1 MSRKGRSEWES
12 TMAAMASNA
21 LSSTSTTSARANSKK
36 TRKARQQK
44 ARKFFGGDGGV
55 KDESG
60 WNGMS
65 YVDMC
70 RMDRL
75 EESYDLVIGGG
86 GDDDGD
92 DDDDEFDEY
101 DEEFGEK
108 KKKRKKGP
116 KGKKNAQHQGAG
128 KKLKTQSLSQ
138 LLMEDLAKGG
148 INSNAS
154 FYAFSAAPPAT
165 KPRKHYCHVTGQPT
179 VYKDPQSGIRYSSLE
194 ALETIREKAPP
205 WVTNLAQG
213 GCDYFQA
220 LKEIKEKVW
229 AIRDGEREKG

>member
-21 LSSTSTTSARANSKK
+21 LSSTSTTSARVNSKK

-229 AIRDGEREKG
+229 AIREGKK